1 MSRLTVLL
9 IGIALAIAMIGLL
22 NCDDDHHDPMDG
34 NNNTQSPQIVSV
46 YPQDSATGVSTAASI
61 SLKFDSPMDTTSVMA
76 NFHLAGSSP
85 MHDWMDT
92 LDHYHGMGGMGMM
105 DMDHM
110 MEWMDSIHYS
120 GHFQWNGAMD
130 SCQFIM
136 DPPLMP
142 NTDHMMFMYGD
153 IKGHNGMIIDMHD
166 LEYDGYMYHFRTGP

>member
-1 MSRLTVLL
+1 MIRATFLL
-9 IGIALAIAMIGLL
+9 VTALALAAIWSLGCQDSNHGNMHSNNSSSTPHLL
-22 NCDDDHHDPMDG
+22 A
-34 NNNTQSPQIVSV
+34 V
-46 YPQDSATGVSTAASI
+46 YPGDSATGVSTAASF
-61 SLKFDSPMDTTSVMA
+61 SLKFDSHMDTTSVMA

-92 LDHYHGMGGMGMM
+92 LDHYYGVGGMGMM

-110 MEWMDSIHYS
+110 MDWMDSIQYP

-136 DPPLMP
+136 DSPLMP

-153 IKGHNGMIIDMHD
+153 VKGHNGMMMDMHHLD
-166 LEYDGYMYHFRTGP
+166 YDGYMYHFRTGP

>member
-1 MSRLTVLL
+1 MIRATFLL
-9 IGIALAIAMIGLL
+9 VTALAITAIWPLG
-22 NCDDDHHDPMDG
+22 CSDDDHGPMHG
-34 NNNTQSPQIVSV
+34 NNNTQSPQIVGI
-46 YPQDSATGVSTAASI
+46 YPQDGATGVSTAASI
-61 SLKFDSPMDTTSVMA
+61 SIKFDVPMDTTSVMA
-76 NFHLAGSSP
+76 NFHLAGNSA

-92 LDHYHGMGGMGMM
+92 LDHYHGMGMM

-136 DPPLMP
+136 DSSLMP

-153 IKGHNGMIIDMHD
+153 VKGHNGMMMDMHN